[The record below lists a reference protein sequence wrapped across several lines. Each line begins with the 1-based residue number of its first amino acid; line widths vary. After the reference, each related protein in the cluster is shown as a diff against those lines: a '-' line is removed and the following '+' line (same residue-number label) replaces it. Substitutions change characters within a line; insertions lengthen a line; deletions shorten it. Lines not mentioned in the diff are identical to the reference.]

1 MENETRAEQ
10 LKCESELKNIS
21 VSLNGTHRLLD
32 KEYKE
37 LKRKI
42 DHLNENIENVNVLFK
57 LEKGRFNEIIEKQI
71 DYIEIIYSI
80 LSEKRFSHFYLLI
93 FKFQLS
99 VGVNNYTV

>member
-10 LKCESELKNIS
+10 VICESELKNIS

-57 LEKGRFNEIIEKQI
+57 LEKGRFIDIIGKQI

-80 LSEKRFSHFYLLI
+80 LSKKRFSHFFLMIY
-93 FKFQLS
+93 KFS
-99 VGVNNYTV
+99 NAV